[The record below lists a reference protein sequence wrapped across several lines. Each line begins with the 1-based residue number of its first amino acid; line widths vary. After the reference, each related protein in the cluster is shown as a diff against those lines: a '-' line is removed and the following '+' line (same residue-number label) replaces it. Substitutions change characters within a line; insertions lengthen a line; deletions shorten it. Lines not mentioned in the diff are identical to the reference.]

1 MSSPCLIMSP
11 SYHNKF
17 DNHTVV
23 AETGGQK
30 ENSGVGKNANANNYD
45 LSPSA
50 NEIMKGP
57 LTLLS
62 SSHGPQ
68 RVILSIFRTS
78 VDHFALV
85 YPDTRWVI

>member
-1 MSSPCLIMSP
+1 MSSPCLIMSS

-17 DNHTVV
+17 DNHTLITE
-23 AETGGQK
+23 AGGQK
-30 ENSGVGKNANANNYD
+30 ENAAVGTPIPSSYD

-78 VDHFALV
+78 VDHFCLV
-85 YPDTRWVI
+85 YPDTR